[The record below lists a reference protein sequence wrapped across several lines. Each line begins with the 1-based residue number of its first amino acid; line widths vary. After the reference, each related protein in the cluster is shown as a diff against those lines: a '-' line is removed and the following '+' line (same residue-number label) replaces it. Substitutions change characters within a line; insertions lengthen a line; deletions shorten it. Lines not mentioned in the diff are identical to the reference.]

1 MARKV
6 GKQSLTASKV
16 KRMSKA
22 KTFLAAKSN
31 GLKAERFSV
40 AKSNETK
47 AEAETFSNE
56 LKAERLPIVN
66 SNVNSKVNRFRMAT
80 PNKSKTELEAEP
92 VSETFSKAESVSE
105 TFSKAE
111 SASETFSKAAAKEE
125 SPKIVEKKSPESK
138 KKVYNILF

>member
-6 GKQSLTASKV
+6 GKKSLTASKV

-22 KTFLAAKSN
+22 KTFLTAKSN

-47 AEAETFSNE
+47 TEAETFSNE
-56 LKAERLPIVN
+56 LKAERLPTVN

-80 PNKSKTELEAEP
+80 PNKSKTELKAEP

-105 TFSKAE
+105 TFSE
-111 SASETFSKAAAKEE
+111 AAAKEE
-125 SPKIVEKKSPESK
+125 SPRIVEKESPENK
-138 KKVYNILF
+138 KNISTKVYTI

>member
-6 GKQSLTASKV
+6 GKKSLTASKV

-22 KTFLAAKSN
+22 KTFLTAKSN

-47 AEAETFSNE
+47 TEAETFSEDKSNE

-66 SNVNSKVNRFRMAT
+66 SNGSKINRFRMAES
-80 PNKSKTELEAEP
+80 NKSKTELKAEP
-92 VSETFSKAESVSE
+92 VSETFSKA
-105 TFSKAE
+105 AE
-111 SASETFSKAAAKEE
+111 KEE
-125 SPKIVEKKSPESK
+125 SPKIVEKKSPENK
-138 KKVYNILF
+138 KNISTKVYTI

>member
-6 GKQSLTASKV
+6 GKKSSTASKV

-22 KTFLAAKSN
+22 KTFLTVKSN
-31 GLKAERFSV
+31 GFKAERFSV

-47 AEAETFSNE
+47 TEAETFSEDKSNE

-80 PNKSKTELEAEP
+80 PNKSKTELKAEP
-92 VSETFSKAESVSE
+92 VSE

-111 SASETFSKAAAKEE
+111 SASETFSKAAEKEE
-125 SPKIVEKKSPESK
+125 SPRIVEKESPENK
-138 KKVYNILF
+138 KNISTKVYTI

>member
-6 GKQSLTASKV
+6 GKKSLTASKV

-40 AKSNETK
+40 AKSNESKT
-47 AEAETFSNE
+47 EAETFSNE

-66 SNVNSKVNRFRMAT
+66 SNVNSKVNRFRMAES
-80 PNKSKTELEAEP
+80 NKSKTELKAEPVSEMFSKAEP
-92 VSETFSKAESVSE
+92 VSETFSKAGE
-105 TFSKAE
+105 
-111 SASETFSKAAAKEE
+111 KED
-125 SPKIVEKKSPESK
+125 SPKIVEKESPENK
-138 KKVYNILF
+138 KTISTKVYTI